1 MEGTGT
7 FSKTAKIIIG
17 VLACLSFGL
26 LIVVIVQATT
36 KGEGTIVD
44 DTDINGSGPKTN
56 GYGKRYNLTNCEHQ
70 KKLFYAFL
78 KKIL

>member
-1 MEGTGT
+1 MEGAGT

-44 DTDINGSGPKTN
+44 DTDINGSGPKAN

-70 KKLFYAFL
+70 KTFL
-78 KKIL
+78 CFFKKDP